1 MTISGNAPTGGP
13 LFLGCA
19 EPPADCRLIYTVL
32 DSCTSSVNT
41 GRCYS
46 GQAAFARIYSW
57 DVNTNTQQE
66 TLLPPGTAVNSPN
79 FAVSENYIILD
90 VDQTVTGVKSIA
102 RYGYTDISG
111 IPSDTTFDG
120 QFIDYPN
127 DNVRFF
133 GSVMEAVTDTKFL
146 GLWQQAAASDG
157 SKIIEWDLSGTT
169 LSYNVKIEVL
179 QQHGYYLT
187 GDLLLTYKEDGTPN
201 KIIGL
206 GFIPPLVSNG
216 QQGFLLQFDYETNVL
231 EGVLDLP
238 AGVRGG
244 ASLGIYDGG
253 IYIAPDNN
261 SVSQPDLTGVWRL
274 DIETQQWTK
283 LPDEDVP
290 STFPFPSGSS
300 ADFSATP
307 QCRISNGLVFGG
319 TTTTTTT
326 DPNITTTTTT
336 TVPSGVR
343 TIFTH
348 FQGIVNN

>member
-1 MTISGNAPTGGP
+1 S
-13 LFLGCA
+13 
-19 EPPADCRLIYTVL
+19 
-32 DSCTSSVNT
+32 
-41 GRCYS
+41 
-46 GQAAFARIYSW
+46 
-57 DVNTNTQQE
+57 
-66 TLLPPGTAVNSPN
+66 
-79 FAVSENYIILD
+79 
-90 VDQTVTGVKSIA
+90 
-102 RYGYTDISG
+102 
-111 IPSDTTFDG
+111 
-120 QFIDYPN
+120 
-127 DNVRFF
+127 
-133 GSVMEAVTDTKFL
+133 
-146 GLWQQAAASDG
+146 
-157 SKIIEWDLSGTT
+157 
-169 LSYNVKIEVL
+169 
-179 QQHGYYLT
+179 

-216 QQGFLLQFDYETNVL
+216 QPGFLLQFDYETNVL

-238 AGVRGG
+238 AGVRGA

-253 IYIAPDNN
+253 IYIAPDSN

-290 STFPFPSGSS
+290 SNLPFPSGSS
-300 ADFSATP
+300 ADFAATP